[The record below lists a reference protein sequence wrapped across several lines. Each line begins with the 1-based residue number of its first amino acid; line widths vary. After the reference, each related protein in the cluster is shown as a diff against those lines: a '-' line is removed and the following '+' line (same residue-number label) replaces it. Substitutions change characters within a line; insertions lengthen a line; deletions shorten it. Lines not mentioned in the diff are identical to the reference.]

1 MDGREP
7 EGETAYILL
16 VVTQGVTTVLPSLD
30 PAFGEAK
37 ESANTVKSPRGTEG
51 LGNSQ
56 AGQLDRTQESC
67 PISGE
72 AT

>member
-7 EGETAYILL
+7 EGEMVYSA
-16 VVTQGVTTVLPSLD
+16 TQGVTTVLLSLV
-30 PAFGEAK
+30 PAFGEAR
-37 ESANTVKSPRGTEG
+37 EGADTVKSQRGTEG

-56 AGQLDRTQESC
+56 AGQLDRTSESC
-67 PISGE
+67 PRPRE